1 MALSNRLPTL
11 HALGSLTA
19 LILYQCCPNLPP
31 GLSTLTSLR
40 YLRAGCSSREPL
52 LGAISLED
60 MRHLPQLEWL
70 SIRQRGL
77 AALPLH
83 VPGLLRVLDMYGNT
97 AAIPANAHWLASL
110 EQLGCN
116 LAQVD
121 AAL

>member
-1 MALSNRLPTL
+1 
-11 HALGSLTA
+11 
-19 LILYQCCPNLPP
+19 
-31 GLSTLTSLR
+31 
-40 YLRAGCSSREPL
+40 
-52 LGAISLED
+52 

-70 SIRQRGL
+70 SLRHRGL